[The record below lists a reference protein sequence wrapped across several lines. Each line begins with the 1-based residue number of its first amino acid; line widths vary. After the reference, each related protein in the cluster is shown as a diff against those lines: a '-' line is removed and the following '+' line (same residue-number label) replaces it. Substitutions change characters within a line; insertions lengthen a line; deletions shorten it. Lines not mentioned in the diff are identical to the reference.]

1 MTTVACCIT
10 ARNSIASPEALD
22 CSRSL
27 AMNEALIIAS
37 AFGDSLAPSF
47 ANSLLQANCNRHP
60 GSARTTCLKI
70 MLANRQPFVI
80 LHLAA
85 QEISSALRSCT
96 QDGLQFKR
104 F

>member
-1 MTTVACCIT
+1 
-10 ARNSIASPEALD
+10 
-22 CSRSL
+22 
-27 AMNEALIIAS
+27 
-37 AFGDSLAPSF
+37 
-47 ANSLLQANCNRHP
+47 
-60 GSARTTCLKI
+60 

-80 LHLAA
+80 LHSAA